1 MPLAFGE
8 GDEVNGNPGRRQ
20 PPPASRSA
28 SPASSGPAAATGAA
42 GRWDPGQ
49 YHMFSD
55 HRRRPA
61 LELLARAPPADPGL
75 AVDLGCGTGEVTRLI
90 AERWPG
96 AAVQG
101 VDHSPDMLARA
112 RAGDAEDEE
121 GAGDEEGA
129 AGTAGGNG
137 GKGEAVRVEWIEA
150 DIAAWSPASPPGL
163 LYANASLQWVDG
175 HEELFPRLLRSLA
188 PGGVLAVQ
196 MPLSREARSHRLMH
210 EVLAG
215 GGPDGAPLG
224 SESLRR
230 EIARRWV
237 LDPAEYFDLLAT
249 AGAARI
255 DVWTTEYLQALQ
267 GEDPV
272 LEWVSGTG
280 LRPILN
286 GLAGE
291 ERVRF
296 LDRYRAALRDAYPRR
311 PDGATLY
318 PFRRLF
324 IVAVRA

>member
-1 MPLAFGE
+1 M
-8 GDEVNGNPGRRQ
+8 NGNPGRRQ

-28 SPASSGPAAATGAA
+28 SPASSGAAASGGA
-42 GRWDPGQ
+42 WDPGQ
-49 YHMFSD
+49 YHKFSD

-61 LELLARAPPADPGL
+61 LELLARTPPADPGL
-75 AVDLGCGTGEVTRLI
+75 AVDLGCGTGEITRLI

-112 RAGDAEDEE
+112 RAGA
-121 GAGDEEGA
+121 ATGA
-129 AGTAGGNG
+129 ASGNGGNG
-137 GKGEAVRVEWIEA
+137 GKGEAAEVEWIEA
-150 DIAAWSPASPPGL
+150 DIAAWSPGSPPGL

-175 HEELFPRLLRSLA
+175 HEEIFPRLFRSLA

-224 SESLRR
+224 TESLRR

-237 LDPAEYFDLLAT
+237 LDPAEYFDLLTA
-249 AGAARI
+249 AGAARL
-255 DVWTTEYLQALQ
+255 DVWTTEYLQALG

-272 LEWVSGTG
+272 FEWVSGTG

-291 ERVRF
+291 ERDRF

-311 PDGATLY
+311 ADGATLY

-324 IVAVRA
+324 LVAVRG

>member
-1 MPLAFGE
+1 MPLVRGDR
-8 GDEVNGNPGRRQ
+8 DEVNGDPGRRQ
-20 PPPASRSA
+20 PPHASRSA
-28 SPASSGPAAATGAA
+28 SPASGDGAAPGGAA
-42 GRWDPGQ
+42 GCWDPGQ
-49 YHMFSD
+49 YHKFSD

-61 LELLARAPPADPGL
+61 LELLARVPPTDPGL
-75 AVDLGCGTGEVTRLI
+75 AVDLGCGTGEITRLI
-90 AERWPG
+90 TERWPG

-112 RAGDAEDEE
+112 RT
-121 GAGDEEGA
+121 GDEA
-129 AGTAGGNG
+129 AG
-137 GKGEAVRVEWIEA
+137 VEWIEA

-175 HEELFPRLLRSLA
+175 HEALFPRLFRSLA

-196 MPLSREARSHRLMH
+196 MPLSREARSHLLMH

-215 GGPDGAPLG
+215 GGPGGAPLG
-224 SESLRR
+224 TEALRR

-237 LDPAEYFDLLAT
+237 LDPAEYFDLLAA
-249 AGAARI
+249 AGTVRL
-255 DVWTTEYLQALQ
+255 DVWTTEYLQVLE
-267 GEDPV
+267 GEEPV

-291 ERVRF
+291 ERDRF
-296 LDRYRAALRDAYPRR
+296 LERYRAALRAAYPRR

-318 PFRRLF
+318 PFPRLF

>member
-1 MPLAFGE
+1 MPLVRGD
-8 GDEVNGNPGRRQ
+8 GDEVNGDPGRRQ
-20 PPPASRSA
+20 PPHASRSA
-28 SPASSGPAAATGAA
+28 SPASSGAAAATGAV

-49 YHMFSD
+49 YHKFSD

-61 LELLARAPPADPGL
+61 LELLARAFPADPGL
-75 AVDLGCGTGEVTRLI
+75 AVDLGCGTGEITRLI

-112 RAGDAEDEE
+112 RT
-121 GAGDEEGA
+121 GDEA
-129 AGTAGGNG
+129 AG
-137 GKGEAVRVEWIEA
+137 VEWIEA

-175 HEELFPRLLRSLA
+175 HEALFPRLFRSLA

-196 MPLSREARSHRLMH
+196 MPLSREARSHLLMH

-215 GGPDGAPLG
+215 GGPGGAPLG
-224 SESLRR
+224 TAALRR
-230 EIARRWV
+230 EVARRWV
-237 LDPAEYFDLLAT
+237 LDPAEYFDLLAA
-249 AGAARI
+249 AGAARL
-255 DVWTTEYLQALQ
+255 DVWTTEYLQVLE

-291 ERVRF
+291 ERDRF
-296 LDRYRAALRDAYPRR
+296 LERYRAALRDAYPRR

-324 IVAVRA
+324 IVAVRG

>member
-1 MPLAFGE
+1 MN
-8 GDEVNGNPGRRQ
+8 GDPNRRR
-20 PPPASRSA
+20 PPPG
-28 SPASSGPAAATGAA
+28 PSGGAA
-42 GRWDPGQ
+42 PGRWDPGQ
-49 YHMFSD
+49 YHKFSD

-61 LELLARAPPADPGL
+61 LELLARAPSADPGL
-75 AVDLGCGTGEVTRLI
+75 AVDLGCGSGEITRLI

-101 VDHSPDMLARA
+101 VDNSPDMLARA
-112 RAGDAEDEE
+112 RAGSVGDAESGQGG
-121 GAGDEEGA
+121 GAG
-129 AGTAGGNG
+129 
-137 GKGEAVRVEWIEA
+137 VEWIEA
-150 DIAAWSPASPPGL
+150 DIASWSPASPPGL
-163 LYANASLQWVDG
+163 LYANASLQWVEG
-175 HEELFPRLLRSLA
+175 HEALFPRLLRSLA
-188 PGGVLAVQ
+188 PGGALAAQ

-210 EVLAG
+210 EVLAE

-224 SESLRR
+224 TEALRR

-237 LDPAEYFDLLAT
+237 LDPSEYFDLLAADT
-249 AGAARI
+249 ARL
-255 DVWTTEYLQALQ
+255 DVWTTEYLQALE

-291 ERVRF
+291 ERERF
-296 LDRYRAALRDAYPRR
+296 LDRYRAALRAAYPRR
-311 PDGATLY
+311 PDGTTLY

>member
-1 MPLAFGE
+1 MPLVLGN
-8 GDEVNGNPGRRQ
+8 GDEVNGDPGRRQ
-20 PPPASRSA
+20 PPHASRSA
-28 SPASSGPAAATGAA
+28 SPASSDAAAAIDAA
-42 GRWDPGQ
+42 GCWDPGQ
-49 YHMFSD
+49 YHKFSD

-61 LELLARAPPADPGL
+61 LELLARASPADPGL
-75 AVDLGCGTGEVTRLI
+75 AVDLGCGTGEITRLI

-101 VDHSPDMLARA
+101 IDHSPDMLARA
-112 RAGDAEDEE
+112 RAGDAAGEEDAE
-121 GAGDEEGA
+121 GGQS
-129 AGTAGGNG
+129 
-137 GKGEAVRVEWIEA
+137 GKGEAAGVEWIEA

-175 HEELFPRLLRSLA
+175 HEELFPRIFRSLA

-196 MPLSREARSHRLMH
+196 MPLSREARSHLLMH

-215 GGPDGAPLG
+215 GGPGGAPLG
-224 SESLRR
+224 TEALRR
-230 EIARRWV
+230 EVARRWV
-237 LDPAEYFDLLAT
+237 LDPAEYFDLLAA
-249 AGAARI
+249 AGAARL
-255 DVWTTEYLQALQ
+255 DVWTTEYLQALG

-272 LEWVSGTG
+272 FEWVSGTG

-291 ERVRF
+291 ERDRF
-296 LDRYRAALRDAYPRR
+296 LERYRAALRDAYPRR

-324 IVAVRA
+324 LVAVRG

>member
-1 MPLAFGE
+1 MN
-8 GDEVNGNPGRRQ
+8 GDPGRRR
-20 PPPASRSA
+20 PPPADPSA
-28 SPASSGPAAATGAA
+28 SPAASGATAAAGGAA
-42 GRWDPGQ
+42 AAGAGGRWDPGQ
-49 YHMFSD
+49 YHRFSD

-61 LELLARAPPADPGL
+61 LELLARVPPIEPRL
-75 AVDLGCGTGEVTRLI
+75 AVDLGCGSGEITRLI

-101 VDHSPDMLARA
+101 VDNSPDMLARA
-112 RAGDAEDEE
+112 RAGDEE
-121 GAGDEEGA
+121 GATGEGR
-129 AGTAGGNG
+129 
-137 GKGEAVRVEWIEA
+137 GKGEAAGIEWVEA
-150 DIAAWSPASPPGL
+150 DVAAWSPASPPGL

-175 HEELFPRLLRSLA
+175 HAALFPRLLRSLA
-188 PGGVLAVQ
+188 PGGVLAAQ

-215 GGPDGAPLG
+215 GGPGGAPLG
-224 SESLRR
+224 TEALRR

-237 LDPAEYFDLLAT
+237 LGPAEYFDLLA

-255 DVWTTEYLQALQ
+255 DVWTTEYLQALE

-291 ERVRF
+291 ERERF

-311 PDGATLY
+311 PDGVTLY

-324 IVAVRA
+324 IVAVRG